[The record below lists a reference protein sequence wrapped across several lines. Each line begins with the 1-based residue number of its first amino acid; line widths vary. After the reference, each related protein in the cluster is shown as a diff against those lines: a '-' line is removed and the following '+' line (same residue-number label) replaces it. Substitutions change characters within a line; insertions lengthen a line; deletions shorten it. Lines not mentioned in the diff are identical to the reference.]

1 VQKLRKVIFNQ
12 HLFGTAPWADLYADQ
27 DLLTNNFIAES
38 DLASREDRSL
48 MRKAF
53 AEGKGRHELTL
64 FNNRRQTMAKVLRE
78 YLLEAL
84 HCKPLPEDPPP
95 TIKQIEACSQKMKK
109 NLAGKQLVF
118 YVAVAEKGLLF
129 V

>member
-1 VQKLRKVIFNQ
+1 MRKIIFNQ

-27 DLLTNNFIAES
+27 ELLTNSFIAES
-38 DLASREDRSL
+38 DLASREDWSL

-64 FNNRRQTMAKVLRE
+64 FNNKRQTMAKVLQE

-95 TIKQIEACSQKMKK
+95 TIKQIKARLQKLRK
-109 NLAGKQLVF
+109 NLAGKPSVF
-118 YVAVAEKGLLF
+118 YVAVAVKGLLF